1 MSLLIGL
8 QVFMRYVMEASL
20 TWSEELARYLF
31 IWATYIGVSYGVR
44 LQAHIRVTA
53 FSELLPDRGQIV
65 VRILIHL
72 MFGLF
77 ATLVIWEGAKLTAKI
92 YGFGQT
98 SSSLGVPMAY
108 VYAAPVVGFGLVV
121 IRLVQHIVLD
131 IARLRGRAPETE
143 E

>member
-1 MSLLIGL
+1 
-8 QVFMRYVMEASL
+8 
-20 TWSEELARYLF
+20 
-31 IWATYIGVSYGVR
+31 
-44 LQAHIRVTA
+44 
-53 FSELLPDRGQIV
+53 
-65 VRILIHL
+65 

-77 ATLVIWEGAKLTAKI
+77 AALVIWEGTKLTAKI

-121 IRLVQHIVLD
+121 IRLIQHIVLD
-131 IARLRGRAPETE
+131 IARLRGRAPEAE